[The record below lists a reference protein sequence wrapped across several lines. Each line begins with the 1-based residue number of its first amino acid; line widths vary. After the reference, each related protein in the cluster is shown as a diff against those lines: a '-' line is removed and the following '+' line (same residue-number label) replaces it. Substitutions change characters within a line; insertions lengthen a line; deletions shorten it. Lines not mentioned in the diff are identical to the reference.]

1 LTVRYRFDDVQI
13 DVQGFRLL
21 KGEKVLT
28 IEPKALN
35 LLIFLVENRGR
46 LLDRRGLIDA
56 VWKDAFVTDHVLNRA
71 IGQLRKVLEDDP
83 KAPRYIETVHTL
95 GYRFIPEVEVE
106 KSESPDPNPTIPQV
120 NLKTSQGQQ
129 KTVASG
135 QQLAGSSDAGHPSL
149 KSTHGGEDAASVPWT
164 LTGWRTAVLVGCVL
178 ALAAGVVAFWMKGRP
193 SRVLKAAQIRALAVL
208 PLENLSG
215 DASQDYLADG
225 MTDELIAG
233 LGQISALRVISQT
246 TAMQY
251 KNAKKSLP
259 QIAKE
264 LNVDAVVEGSV
275 VRSGDRIRIAAQ
287 LIVAPADKQLWAHS
301 YEGDL
306 KDALALENQVSSAV
320 AEQIR
325 IALTPSEKIQLAGTR
340 QVNPRAYEAFL
351 KGNFFEQ
358 TLRWG
363 STQKALEY
371 YQQSAQVDP
380 NFAPAY
386 VGIARSYNFLVDQG
400 ILPIGEGT
408 ADADAAI
415 AKALE
420 LDPSSGEAY
429 AGRAYNLLKFH
440 WDFPGAER
448 DFRHALELDPNS
460 STAHEGLGNYFVLQG
475 RFDEGVQEM
484 SRAEDLDPLSAAL
497 KTDYCDMLRLARRLD
512 QAIAKCNAALE
523 LAPDVGWVLEAA
535 GEVHEDKG
543 EYSEAHRF
551 WSKAGDNA
559 TTIGV
564 WDEIHRVPGV
574 KGAFDAWL
582 KKQKQPQDPLYLSVA
597 YANLG
602 RKDLA
607 FECLEKA
614 YEQRAGFTDMINMP
628 VDPAFD
634 VLRSDPRFD
643 AFLRRAGLPPQPS
656 IHLAQVW

>member
-1 LTVRYRFDDVQI
+1 MVT
-13 DVQGFRLL
+13 LL
-21 KGEKVLT
+21 AVVSSFVLWFERHGSLASRGAT
-28 IEPKALN
+28 I
-35 LLIFLVENRGR
+35 R
-46 LLDRRGLIDA
+46 
-56 VWKDAFVTDHVLNRA
+56 
-71 IGQLRKVLEDDP
+71 
-83 KAPRYIETVHTL
+83 
-95 GYRFIPEVEVE
+95 
-106 KSESPDPNPTIPQV
+106 S
-120 NLKTSQGQQ
+120 
-129 KTVASG
+129 
-135 QQLAGSSDAGHPSL
+135 
-149 KSTHGGEDAASVPWT
+149 
-164 LTGWRTAVLVGCVL
+164 
-178 ALAAGVVAFWMKGRP
+178 
-193 SRVLKAAQIRALAVL
+193 LAVL

-225 MTDELIAG
+225 MTDELITG
-233 LGQISALRVISQT
+233 LGQISALRVISRT

-251 KNAKKSLP
+251 KKAQKSLP

-287 LIVAPADKQLWAHS
+287 LIAAPADKQLWAHS

-325 IALTPSEKIQLAGTR
+325 IALTPGEKMQLAGTR

-371 YQQSAQVDP
+371 YQQSAQLDP

-400 ILPIGEGT
+400 VLPIGEGT
-408 ADADAAI
+408 ADADAAVS
-415 AKALE
+415 KALE
-420 LDPSSGEAY
+420 LDPGLGEAY
-429 AGRAYNLLKFH
+429 AGRAFNLLRFH

-460 STAHEGLGNYFVLQG
+460 SSAHWGLGIYFVILG
-475 RFDEGVQEM
+475 RFDEGMQEM
-484 SRAEDLDPLSAAL
+484 SRAEDLDPLSAPL
-497 KTDYCDMLRLARRLD
+497 KTNYCDLLRLARRLD
-512 QAIAKCNAALE
+512 QAIAKCDAALE
-523 LAPDVGWVLEAA
+523 LAPDFGLALDSA
-535 GEVHEDKG
+535 GEVHEDKR
-543 EYSEAHRF
+543 EYSEAHKF
-551 WSKAGDNA
+551 WSKAGHDA
-559 TTIGV
+559 TTVGV

-574 KGAFDAWL
+574 KGTFDAWL
-582 KKQKQPQDPLYLSVA
+582 KKQKHPQNALYLSVA

-602 RKDLA
+602 RKDQA
-607 FECLEKA
+607 FEWLEKA
-614 YEQRAGFTDMINMP
+614 YEQRSDIPDMIEMP

-656 IHLAQVW
+656 IHFAQMW